1 MIVLTVIYL
10 VFFPFPITEPQ
21 LLWML
26 LGERLNE
33 GFSLYRDVVDDTGP
47 LSAAFFEGM
56 DWVFGRNQTA
66 YELVGR
72 LLILF
77 QIYHWNSTLLKYRV
91 FDETSYL
98 PAIIM
103 AALFHFSFDLLGLS
117 PALLGSTFLV
127 LALGQLFSQTVLQKE
142 TSESTLLI
150 GIYGGLAAGF
160 HLYFGIFL
168 PYILFTG
175 LVISGFSFRQLILAL
190 VGFFLPI
197 TLILLFYFWND
208 ALGDIFEISRS
219 LFTYP
224 DYNYQSISAW
234 LIPGSLPILLALGG
248 YFLSTFIRGA
258 TINQQKQKQ
267 LIILWMIF
275 SALVFFLVKRQAA
288 FQLVVFIPGLAYL
301 ISQFFMNFRSGVIPQ
316 LAFYLLI
323 LGLPAAGILFWQNQ
337 IDASNSYFV
346 TEGEVSDKFKGKKIM
361 VLGED
366 SSPYLEATL
375 GGPFLNFHL
384 AQSYLEKEKSL
395 EAKTQV
401 YRKIAHQKPEVIL
414 DSQGVFK
421 QIMEEFPAI
430 KAWYTEKET
439 NIYYLN

>member
-10 VFFPFPITEPQ
+10 VFFPFPITEPT
-21 LLWML
+21 LHWML

-56 DWVFGRNQTA
+56 DWVFGRSQIA

-77 QIYHWNSTLLKYRV
+77 QVFHWNSTLLKYRV
-91 FDETSYL
+91 FNENSYL

-103 AALFHFSFDLLGLS
+103 VALFHFSFDLLGLS

-150 GIYGGLAAGF
+150 GIYGGLATGF
-160 HLYFGIFL
+160 HFYFGIFL
-168 PYILFTG
+168 PFILFTG

-208 ALGDIFEISRS
+208 ALGDILEVSRS
-219 LFTYP
+219 IFTYT

-234 LIPGSLPILLALGG
+234 LIPGSLPILLAIGG
-248 YFLSTFIRGA
+248 YFFSTFMRGA

-267 LIILWMIF
+267 LIVLWLIF

-288 FQLVVFIPGLAYL
+288 FQLVVFIPGFSYL
-301 ISQFFMNFRSGVIPQ
+301 ITQFFMNFRSGVLPQ
-316 LAFYLLI
+316 LAFYLLLI
-323 LGLPAAGILFWQNQ
+323 GLPAAGVVFWQTQQEETNK
-337 IDASNSYFV
+337 YFV
-346 TEGEVSDKFKGKKIM
+346 TQNEAYTQYAGKKIL
-361 VLGED
+361 VLAED
-366 SSPYLEATL
+366 SSPYLDATL
-375 GGPFLNFHL
+375 GGPFPNFHL
-384 AQSYLEKEKSL
+384 AKSYLEKEKSL
-395 EAKTQV
+395 EAKTQI
-401 YRKIAHQKPEVIL
+401 YRKISKQKPEVVL

-421 QIMEEFPAI
+421 QLMEEFPAI
-430 KAWYTEKET
+430 KVLYIEREKGV
-439 NIYYLN
+439 YFLK